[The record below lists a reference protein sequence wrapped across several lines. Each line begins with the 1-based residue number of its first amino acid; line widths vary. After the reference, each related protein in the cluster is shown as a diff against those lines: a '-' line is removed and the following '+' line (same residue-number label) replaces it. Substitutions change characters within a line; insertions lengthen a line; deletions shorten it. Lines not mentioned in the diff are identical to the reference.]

1 LGGILQVLEIHDIKD
16 TYEGMATYP
25 SYKVSQQL
33 MEYTKPQL
41 YVPSFLFGGKAPSFL
56 PLS

>member
-1 LGGILQVLEIHDIKD
+1 M
-16 TYEGMATYP
+16 YEGMATYP

-41 YVPSFLFGGKAPSFL
+41 KAPSFLFAGKAPSFL